1 MKVNDRQRYE
11 YNKLVKSTIPK
22 LLEDSSTEFND
33 RYEVTFSQY
42 PIDSQNNCEEDGT
55 IFTMVVKVMQDSKKI
70 GQDEKCIQ

>member
-33 RYEVTFSQY
+33 RYEVMWNFRRKADYSG
-42 PIDSQNNCEEDGT
+42 CEL
-55 IFTMVVKVMQDSKKI
+55 
-70 GQDEKCIQ
+70 